1 MLLRLSGVLSADD
14 LATVQSLLSNAEF
27 IDGKLSAG
35 KVAREHKFN
44 EELPKDAPIQD
55 KLNQIVMSRLVTH
68 PLYNAAALPHR
79 VAAPFYVRYRQGMCY
94 GQHIDDPIMGDG
106 PRYRSDIA
114 ITVFLNDPAD
124 YQGGALSIQ
133 TQSDEK
139 NVKYDAGDAVLY
151 PASTLHSV
159 DQITSGERLVA
170 VTWVQSLVRDA
181 ARREL
186 LFELYLAREKLIADS
201 PNAEETAQ
209 VDHVYTNLVRM
220 WSEL

>member
-1 MLLRLSGVLSADD
+1 MLLKLSGIL
-14 LATVQSLLSNAEF
+14 NAEDIIAVQQLLADATF

-44 EELPKDAPIQD
+44 EELPKDAPVQD
-55 KLNQIVMSRLVTH
+55 KLNQIVMPRLVTH
-68 PLYNAAALPHR
+68 PLYNVAALPHR
-79 VAAPFYVRYRQGMCY
+79 VAAPFYVRYREGMRY

-114 ITVFLNDPAD
+114 ITVFLNDASD
-124 YQGGALSIQ
+124 YEGGELSIQ
-133 TQSDEK
+133 TTSGTQEI
-139 NVKYDAGDAVLY
+139 KYDAGDAVIY

-159 DQITSGERLVA
+159 KEVISGERLVA
-170 VTWVQSLVRDA
+170 VTWVQSLIRDA
-181 ARREL
+181 SQREL
-186 LFELYLAREKLIADS
+186 LFELHLAREKLLADS
-201 PNAEETAQ
+201 PNAEETTH